1 MPSVVV
7 NMDTDTEDLVA
18 EKRNAKI
25 KPSLIMVDNVDAG
38 ADSQLTF
45 QDVFD
50 VNASVVAATGAAAIA
65 VAGQIADR
73 LRINVSMDACVSLRD
88 ELKDVEFLG
97 KAQVVRS
104 VAGVETEDED
114 CHITLGYDFQ

>member
-7 NMDTDTEDLVA
+7 NMVTNTEDLVA

-38 ADSQLTF
+38 DDSQLTF

-50 VNASVVAATGAAAIA
+50 VNASVVAATGAAAVA
-65 VAGQIADR
+65 VAGQIANR

-97 KAQVVRS
+97 KAQVERS

-114 CHITLGYDFQ
+114 CRITLGYDFQ